1 MQKLMKSGFV
11 YGLSHCVANLTL
23 ILIFCE
29 IIADGIVLI
38 KTFFFK
44 AKAVELHVSSQL
56 LGIKK
61 GLEYQILFI

>member
-11 YGLSHCVANLTL
+11 YGLSHCFVNLTL

-38 KTFFFK
+38 KTFFLK

-61 GLEYQILFI
+61 D